1 MPSAAPQPVAPSVVS
16 RLALEIRLAGVLL
29 FTLFTSLSAQVAVPM
44 PPFGV
49 PQTLQTL
56 AVILAA
62 LCLGPRLGAASM
74 VLYFLMGAIGAGVFA
89 EGNAGLRVILGQTG
103 GYLIGFVACQPVVA
117 SLARRA
123 RGPLVLNLAL
133 ASLAGHAVIF
143 AIGVPWLYAVRNAD
157 PATTLTFREAL
168 FGGFVVFIPG
178 TIIKT
183 ALAMLIGLSLVPRRP
198 R

>member
-1 MPSAAPQPVAPSVVS
+1 MPSAATQPVASHAPA
-16 RLALEIRLAGVLL
+16 RLALELRLAGVLL

-74 VLYFLMGAIGAGVFA
+74 VLYFGMGAIGAGVFA
-89 EGNAGLRVILGQTG
+89 DGNAGLRVILGQTG

-157 PATTLTFREAL
+157 PATAVTVREAL

-183 ALAMLIGLSLVPRRP
+183 ALAMLVGLSLVPRRP

>member
-1 MPSAAPQPVAPSVVS
+1 MPHARPQPLAPDAAS
-16 RLALEIRLAGVLL
+16 RLAAELRLAGVLL

-56 AVILAA
+56 AVVLAA
-62 LCLGPRLGAASM
+62 LCLGPRLGVASM
-74 VLYFLMGAIGAGVFA
+74 ALYFIMGAVGAGVFA
-89 EGNAGLRVILGQTG
+89 DGSAGLRVILGQTG
-103 GYLIGFVACQPVVA
+103 GYLLGFIACQPVVA
-117 SLARRA
+117 SLARRPS
-123 RGPLVLNLAL
+123 GPLALNLAL

-143 AIGVPWLYAVRNAD
+143 TLGVPWLYAVRNAD
-157 PATTLTFREAL
+157 PATAVTAREAL
-168 FGGFVVFIPG
+168 VGGFVVFIPG

-183 ALAMLIGLSLVPRRP
+183 ALAILIGLYLIPRTP

>member
-1 MPSAAPQPVAPSVVS
+1 MPLARPQPLAPDAAS
-16 RLALEIRLAGVLL
+16 RLAAELRIVGVLL

-56 AVILAA
+56 AVVLAA
-62 LCLGPRLGAASM
+62 LCLGPRLGVASM
-74 VLYFLMGAIGAGVFA
+74 VLYFIMGAVGAGVFA
-89 EGNAGLRVILGQTG
+89 DGTAGIRVILGQTG
-103 GYLIGFVACQPVVA
+103 GYLLGFIACQPVITA
-117 SLARRA
+117 IARRT
-123 RGPLVLNLAL
+123 RSPLALNLAL

-143 AIGVPWLYAVRNAD
+143 ALGVPWLYAVRNTD
-157 PATTLTFREAL
+157 PATAVTIREAL

-183 ALAMLIGLSLVPRRP
+183 ALAVLIGLYIVPRKP